1 VIPSTHR
8 QVRLA
13 ARPVG
18 YPQESDFRL
27 VESSVPEPGAGE
39 FLVRVAYL
47 SLDPYMRGRMSD
59 ARSYVPPVALG
70 DVMEG
75 GTVGEVVRS
84 NHPGFAV
91 GDVVEGRLGW
101 QEYAVSAGKG
111 VRKVDPTAAPIS
123 TALGVLGMPG
133 LTAYFGLLEVGQPK
147 PGETVVVSAASGAV
161 GGLVGQ
167 IAQLKG
173 CRAVGLAGSDAK
185 VDFITRELGYDAGIN
200 YRTAPDLDAALRA
213 ACPRGIDVYFDSV
226 GGRITE
232 AVSRHVNLFARV
244 AVCGLLSQY
253 NLTEPELAPRNER
266 FVLVNRVR
274 IQGFIVF
281 DFAARYKEG
290 LAQLTDWVRQGKLK
304 YREDVVDGL
313 ERAPGALI
321 GLLQGRNFG
330 KMVVRVGPEP
340 AAAGIPQGGTRSGA
354 EGRP

>member
-1 VIPSTHR
+1 MIPAMHR

-18 YPQESDFRL
+18 YPKETDFRL
-27 VESSVPEPGAGE
+27 VESPVHEPGAGE
-39 FLVRVAYL
+39 FLVRVIYL

-59 ARSYVPPVALG
+59 ARSYVPPVTLG

-75 GTVGEVVRS
+75 GTVGEVARS
-84 NHPGFAV
+84 NHPGYAV
-91 GDVVEGRLGW
+91 GDIVEGRLGW

-111 VRKVDPTAAPIS
+111 VRKLDPTVAPIS

-167 IAQLKG
+167 IAKLKG

-185 VDFITRELGYDAGIN
+185 VDYITRELGFDAGIN
-200 YRTAPDLDAALRA
+200 YRMAPDLDAALHA
-213 ACPRGIDVYFDSV
+213 ACPGGIDVYFDNV

-232 AVSRHVNLFARV
+232 AVSRHVNPFARF
-244 AVCGLLSQY
+244 AICGLISQY

-281 DFAARYKEG
+281 DFAARYRDG
-290 LAQLTDWVRQGKLK
+290 LAQLTEWVRQGKLK
-304 YREDVVDGL
+304 YREHFVDGL
-313 ERAPGALI
+313 ERAPAALI
-321 GLLQGRNFG
+321 GLLQGKNFG
-330 KMVVRVGPEP
+330 KMVVRVGPGP
-340 AAAGIPQGGTRSGA
+340 V
-354 EGRP
+354 